1 MIIFR
6 IALYLATM
14 NKQIEIIQ
22 KPRFFLL
29 DVVHDLSNEQLNK
42 IPDGFNNN
50 IIWNL
55 AHMIATQQGVCYIR
69 AGLPKV
75 VGEAFW
81 QTYTS
86 GTKPTDIVNSDEV
99 ENIKKLF
106 ISTMDQLV
114 TDYNNQIFSNYAA
127 WTTRSGIELRNIDEA
142 LSFIPMH
149 EGLHVGYI
157 MALKRVVK

>member
-1 MIIFR
+1 M
-6 IALYLATM
+6 T
-14 NKQIEIIQ
+14 KQIEIIQ

-29 DVVHDLSNEQLNK
+29 DVIHDLSTEQLNR
-42 IPDGFNNN
+42 IPEGFNNN

-55 AHMIATQQGVCYIR
+55 AHLIAAQQGVCYMR

-75 VGEAFW
+75 VGEEFW

-86 GTKPTDIVNSDEV
+86 GTKPTGIVDSAEV
-99 ENIKKLF
+99 EDIKKLF
-106 ISTMDQLV
+106 ISTMDQLEI
-114 TDYNNQIFSNYAA
+114 DYNNQIFGNYAP
-127 WTTRSGIELRNIDEA
+127 WTTRYGVELRNIDEA

-149 EGLHVGYI
+149 EGLHLGYI